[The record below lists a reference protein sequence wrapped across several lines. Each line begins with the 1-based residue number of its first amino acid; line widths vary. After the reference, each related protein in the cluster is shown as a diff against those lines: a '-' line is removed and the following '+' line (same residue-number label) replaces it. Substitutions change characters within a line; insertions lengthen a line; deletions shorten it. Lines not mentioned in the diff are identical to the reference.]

1 MYSQTSSDEQKGR
14 LAWRLLRKIGRGK
27 MKREI
32 SIGTPLTF
40 FNILRS
46 LSKVVPILLI
56 LMSWEAVTQIG
67 LISTQILP
75 TFSSVI
81 HAAIDLIYSGILVRH
96 LLISLYRALGGL
108 AIGILLGVILGFGMA
123 VKKQV
128 KNFFEPIVTLTYPI
142 PKVAL
147 VPLTM
152 VWLGVTDQ
160 AAIFVI
166 FLACLLPMIV
176 NTYNGARSVDQILIW
191 SAMSLG
197 TRERNLFHKVI
208 LPATMPYIFNGI
220 RVALPF
226 SFIVVISVELVASK
240 AGVGYLINGYGG
252 LGIYDY
258 MFATILIFIIFS
270 FAADRIAVRLMRRI
284 LHWYEEVGAF

>member
-1 MYSQTSSDEQKGR
+1 MWVEMRRNTTASNL
-14 LAWRLLRKIGRGK
+14 LAVVNLLQ
-27 MKREI
+27 
-32 SIGTPLTF
+32 
-40 FNILRS
+40 S
-46 LSKVVPILLI
+46 LSKAVPIILI
-56 LMSWEAVTQIG
+56 LAIWEIVTQIE
-67 LISTQILP
+67 LVSTQILP
-75 TFSSVI
+75 TFSSI
-81 HAAIDLIYSGILVRH
+81 CSAAVDLIYSGIILRH
-96 LLISLYRALGGL
+96 LLISLYRAFGGL
-108 AIGILLGVILGFGMA
+108 ALGILIGVILGFGMA

-128 KNFFEPIVTLTYPI
+128 KNFFDPIITLTYPI

-166 FLACLLPMIV
+166 FLACLLPIIV
-176 NTYNGARSVDQILIW
+176 NTYHGARSVDQVLVW

-197 TRERNLFHKVI
+197 TRERGLFRKVI
-208 LPATMPYIFNGI
+208 LPATMPYVFNGI

-240 AGVGYLINGYGG
+240 AGIGYLISGYGG

-258 MFATILIFIIFS
+258 MFAAIFIFIIFS

-284 LHWYEEVGAF
+284 LQWYEEAGA

>member
-1 MYSQTSSDEQKGR
+1 MAKDNTTGSSP
-14 LAWRLLRKIGRGK
+14 LFVNLLV
-27 MKREI
+27 
-32 SIGTPLTF
+32 
-40 FNILRS
+40 S
-46 LSKVVPILLI
+46 LSKAIPILLI
-56 LMSWEAVTQIG
+56 LALWETVTQIG
-67 LISTQILP
+67 LVNTQILP
-75 TFSSVI
+75 TFSSVLR
-81 HAAIDLIYSGILVRH
+81 AAVDLIYSGIVIRH
-96 LLISLYRALGGL
+96 LLISLYRAFGGL
-108 AIGILLGVILGFGMA
+108 ALGILVGVILGFGMA

-128 KNFFEPIVTLTYPI
+128 KNFFDTIITLTYPI

-176 NTYNGARSVDQILIW
+176 NTYHGVRSVDQVLIW

-197 TRERNLFHKVI
+197 TRERGLFRKVI
-208 LPATMPYIFNGI
+208 FPATMPYIFNGI

-240 AGVGYLINGYGG
+240 AGIGNLISGYGG

-258 MFATILIFIIFS
+258 MFAAILIFIVFS

-284 LHWYEEVGAF
+284 LQWYEEAGAL

>member
-1 MYSQTSSDEQKGR
+1 M
-14 LAWRLLRKIGRGK
+14 GRGNTA
-27 MKREI
+27 
-32 SIGTPLTF
+32 SSPLTF

-46 LSKVVPILLI
+46 VSKAIPILLI
-56 LMSWEAVTQIG
+56 LAIWEGVTQAS
-67 LISTQILP
+67 LISTEILP
-75 TFSSVI
+75 TFSSVLR
-81 HAAIDLIYSGILVRH
+81 AAIDLIYSGIVVRH
-96 LLISLYRALGGL
+96 LLISLYRAFGGL
-108 AIGILLGVILGFGMA
+108 ASGILVGIILGFGMA
-123 VKKQV
+123 FRKQV
-128 KNFFEPIVTLTYPI
+128 KNFFDPIVTLTYPI

-176 NTYNGARSVDQILIW
+176 NTYNGARSVEQVLIW
-191 SAMSLG
+191 SALSLG
-197 TRERNLFHKVI
+197 TGERGLFRKVI

-240 AGVGYLINGYGG
+240 AGVGYLISGYGG

-270 FAADRIAVRLMRRI
+270 FAADRLAVRLMRRI
-284 LHWYEEVGAF
+284 LRWYEEAGAL

>member
-1 MYSQTSSDEQKGR
+1 MERDITTSS
-14 LAWRLLRKIGRGK
+14 
-27 MKREI
+27 
-32 SIGTPLTF
+32 PLTF

-46 LSKVVPILLI
+46 LSKAVPILLI
-56 LMSWEAVTQIG
+56 FVIWEAVTQIG
-67 LISTQILP
+67 FISTQILP
-75 TFSSVI
+75 TFSSVLR
-81 HAAIDLIYSGILVRH
+81 ATTDLIYSGVVVRH
-96 LLISLYRALGGL
+96 LLISLYRAFGGL
-108 AIGILLGVILGFGMA
+108 AVGILIGVILGFGMA

-128 KNFFEPIVTLTYPI
+128 KNFFDPIITLTYPI

-166 FLACLLPMIV
+166 FLACLLPIIV
-176 NTYNGARSVDQILIW
+176 NTYNGARSVDQVLIW

-197 TRERNLFHKVI
+197 TRERALFRKVI

-284 LHWYEEVGAF
+284 LQWYEEAGAL